1 MPPKLEINIV
11 LLVEKDKV
19 TVIITPNQELT
30 KSFYEILKEEERS
43 QIGSRRS
50 DHDDFY
56 SVVFPLADI
65 NVERLQKPFTAAEYM
80 VHRSMTLKS
89 FLYSSAILLA
99 TAVSHLIVANVPSRA
114 FVLFLVISLFVYKLN
129 KAYRVYSEKVHALDQ
144 VKTYVMFMYATAI
157 NNDLIETHRAA
168 AAMQAAIGDVN
179 READKVMA
187 TSRETAQ
194 RYNDLCKRVSPSVLK
209 SHTDYC
215 NLRYGKLTLAEADNP
230 TIIH

>member
-1 MPPKLEINIV
+1 MPSNQEINIV
-11 LLVEKDKV
+11 LLIEKDKI

-43 QIGSRRS
+43 HVGSRRS

-56 SVVFPLADI
+56 SVTFPLADI

-80 VHRSMTLKS
+80 VQRSMVLKCY
-89 FLYSSAILLA
+89 LYSLAILLTLLA
-99 TAVSHLIVANVPSRA
+99 SYLIVENVPLKA
-114 FVLFLVISLFVYKLN
+114 FVLFLFMSLLVYKLN
-129 KAYRVYSEKVHALDQ
+129 KMYRLYTDKLLALAQ
-144 VKTYVMFMYATAI
+144 IKTYVMFMYATTI

-168 AAMQAAIGDVN
+168 ATMQAAIGNVN

-187 TSRETAQ
+187 TSRETTE
-194 RYNDLCKRVSPSVLK
+194 RYNDLRKRVSPSVLK
-209 SHTDYC
+209 SHTEYC
-215 NLRYGKLTLAEADNP
+215 NQRYGKLTLAEADNP